1 MTLEVTDEVR
11 TVWDASTAEK
21 RRLAH
26 WEPKGDDVER
36 MRRFIE
42 HDEFGMP
49 YGAWL
54 DWGCGGGALLR
65 ALDAAQL
72 EPTEYIAVDVSKA
85 TFDHLPTDLPKTR
98 IIKLEPHE
106 TTLLNAASVDVLCS
120 FSAFQHFPS
129 RQYGLEVLREM
140 RRLAKPGAL
149 GFVQTRFY
157 EPGDR
162 NDPANVEGRPYSE
175 RYLFSCAYQVSE
187 FWSALQRAGF
197 TPSSVELE
205 PYRGYAWY
213 RFTA

>member
-11 TVWDASTAEK
+11 AVWDASTPEK
-21 RRLAH
+21 RQLAH
-26 WEPKGDDVER
+26 YDPYPHDVER
-36 MRRFIE
+36 IRRFVTIE
-42 HDEFGMP
+42 ALDCP
-49 YGAWL
+49 PSGAWL
-54 DWGCGGGALLR
+54 DWGCGGGSLLR
-65 ALDAAQL
+65 ALDQAQL
-72 EPTEYIAVDVSKA
+72 EPAAYIAVDA
-85 TFDHLPTDLPKTR
+85 ARPTLDALRALCPLV
-98 IIKLEPHE
+98 KLEPHQ
-106 TTLLNAASVDVLCS
+106 TATLPAASIDALCS

-129 RQYGLEVLREM
+129 RAYGLEVLREM